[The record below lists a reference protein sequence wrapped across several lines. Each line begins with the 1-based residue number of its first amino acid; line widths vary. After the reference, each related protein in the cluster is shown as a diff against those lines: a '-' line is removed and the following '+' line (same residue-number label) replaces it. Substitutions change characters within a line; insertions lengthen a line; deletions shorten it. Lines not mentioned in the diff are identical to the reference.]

1 MKKEK
6 ITAKQIAKIIGGVIV
21 FFTLPAL
28 LLFGYIYLKYD
39 EELPKG
45 ETGPKADLLAEQML
59 ASLDYGAYKQTDYIE
74 FTFKGRRHYKWEKEK
89 NKCSVKWEDYKV
101 DLDLDNPNK
110 SYAYIHNFRVYDE
123 RAAELTKT
131 ALVHFNNDSFWLVAP
146 YKVFDTG
153 VERSVVQTNENG
165 PALLVTYTSGG
176 TTPGDSYLWL
186 LDDKNT
192 PTGFKMWVSILPIK
206 GVPASWEG
214 WITTDSGAKL
224 STFHKFFLFGIE
236 LQGVKGMVKD

>member
-1 MKKEK
+1 MKKKK

-21 FFTLPAL
+21 LFTLPTL
-28 LLFGYIYLKYD
+28 LLFGYLYWKYD

-45 ETGPKADLLAEQML
+45 ETGPKADQLAEQML
-59 ASLDYGAYKQTDYIE
+59 AALDFEAYKKTDYIE
-74 FTFKGRRHYKWEKEK
+74 FTFKGRRHYQWEKSK

-101 DLDLDNPNK
+101 DLDLDNPNN
-110 SYAYIHNFRVYDE
+110 SFAYIHNFRVYDE

-131 ALVHFNNDSFWLVAP
+131 ALDHFNNDSFWLVAP
-146 YKVFDTG
+146 YKVLDAG
-153 VERSVVQTNENG
+153 VERSMVQTSENG

-186 LDDKNT
+186 LDDKKI

-214 WITTDSGAKL
+214 WITTDSGAQL
-224 STFHKFFLFGIE
+224 STFHKFFLFSID
-236 LQGVKGMVKD
+236 LQGVKGTVSD